1 MTAVS
6 SCGSKEAPAGANPL
20 LSEWDTPYGVPPF
33 DKIKVSDYMPAF
45 REAMKLHREEIK
57 AIAENPE
64 EPDFE
69 NTVLAFD
76 NAGEMLTRV
85 EQVFWSVAAAD
96 TNPQMQAVQEKVAP
110 MLSEHY
116 DGIMLDEKL
125 FDRIRKVYEGRDAAG
140 LDRLQ
145 KRLVEKVYKDF
156 VRSGANLTAE
166 QKAEFK
172 EINSRLSE
180 LTFRF
185 GKNLLEENAR
195 FRMVLNEED
204 VEGLRRACAA
214 RPAMPPKRRDSAT
227 TDTFSI
233 SGNPACC
240 LSSPI
245 RRAATCVRS
254 FIRLHREVRPR

>member
-85 EQVFWSVAAAD
+85 EQVFWRGHGASAYR
-96 TNPQMQAVQEKVAP
+96 Q
-110 MLSEHY
+110 
-116 DGIMLDEKL
+116 
-125 FDRIRKVYEGRDAAG
+125 
-140 LDRLQ
+140 
-145 KRLVEKVYKDF
+145 
-156 VRSGANLTAE
+156 SGANLTAE
-166 QKAEFK
+166 QRAEFK

-204 VEGLRRACAA
+204 VEGLPSGVRGAA
-214 RPAMPPKRRDSAT
+214 RNAAKEAGLGDDRYLFDIGKTRSAT
-227 TDTFSI
+227 TVT
-233 SGNPACC
+233 
-240 LSSPI
+240 SS
-245 RRAATCVRS
+245 TTS
-254 FIRLHREVRPR
+254 S

>member
-110 MLSEHY
+110 MLSEHS

-140 LDRLQ
+140 LGRVSEGLQ
-145 KRLVEKVYKDF
+145 
-156 VRSGANLTAE
+156 
-166 QKAEFK
+166 
-172 EINSRLSE
+172 
-180 LTFRF
+180 
-185 GKNLLEENAR
+185 R
-195 FRMVLNEED
+195 FRPVGSQSD
-204 VEGLRRACAA
+204 RRTEGRIQGDKQPAFGTDFPFREKPARRE
-214 RPAMPPKRRDSAT
+214 
-227 TDTFSI
+227 
-233 SGNPACC
+233 
-240 LSSPI
+240 
-245 RRAATCVRS
+245 RAFPDGA
-254 FIRLHREVRPR
+254 E